1 MKLTSETVG
10 RIQQDANCVRNICIL
25 AHVDHGKTS
34 LSDSFLATNGIISPR
49 MAGKIRYLDSRED
62 EQTRG
67 ITMESSAISLYF
79 KVLRRKESQNAEE
92 EPNIKEYLI
101 NLIDS
106 PGHID
111 FTSEVSAASRLCD
124 GAVVLVDVVE
134 GVCSQTIN
142 VLRQCWVDTLTPVL
156 VLNKIDRLI
165 FELKMTPLEAYNH
178 MSKVI
183 EQVNSIIGTFYAGER
198 MENDLKWRE
207 KGGKEEYEERDDEDL
222 YFAPEKNNVIFASA
236 TDSWAFSISTFAK
249 IYQSKLGFS
258 YNVLSKTLWG
268 DYYYD
273 KANQKIIPG
282 KNLKTNQKNLK
293 PLFVSFILESIWSIY
308 QYCIV
313 ERDLEKLNKIISK
326 IGANVSPKDLHSKD
340 YKKLL
345 SIIMSQW
352 IPVSHAVL
360 GAVIEYFPSPI
371 EAQEKRAEILLREC
385 VYDHF
390 PGGTS
395 RSDLVNPEL
404 EISMKTCNSLSL
416 STIAYVSKM
425 LSVPDEDIPKGDE
438 NSSRI
443 TPEQIMQRGRRARE
457 LARKASDQAA
467 SQTTSQVHVNEEWE
481 FEDDESE
488 FDHSEENNSQ
498 VDDSQVDDSQVDDSQ
513 VHETLL
519 AFTRIYS
526 GTLFRGQLVTVVGP
540 KFDVTLPE
548 DHPDNAEQIS
558 RDVPITDLYIIM
570 GRDFVRVDK
579 VSAGNIAAIRGLDGV
594 IIKNA
599 TICTNM
605 LDRSYIN
612 LAATTTLVHNKPI
625 MQIAIEPTNPMKLD
639 LLHQGLDLLAKSDP
653 VFQWYIDDES
663 GELIIC
669 VAGELHLER
678 ILKDLEDRFAKG
690 CETVVK
696 EPVIP
701 FREGLSHNQITETEI
716 SKVIDVSG
724 MDGLDLCIQVYSL
737 PQEVTKFLTDNESV
751 LDLIVRQRLKVSG
764 DFEDTLVNDFRR
776 SLANVFKAANEKIL
790 TETNFASIEELLENI
805 VSFGPR
811 RVGPNILIESKSNG
825 KQCRR
830 FFNRVS
836 DSEGK
841 YEYEGSVLN
850 GFELATNEGPLAA
863 EPMQGVLVML
873 ERSATRKDQDDLDT
887 TVVNYS
893 GKVITY
899 SRDLIYKAFLAKS
912 PRFLLAMYTCDIQA
926 YPDVLGKVYAVVQ
939 KRGGSVISE
948 EMKEGTPFFTIEARV
963 PVVEAFGFSEDIRKK
978 TSGSA
983 TPQLIFDGYDL
994 LDIDPFWMPTTKE
1007 ELEDLG
1013 EYEERENIA
1022 RKYMNDI
1029 RRRKGLFVEE
1039 KVIQNAEKQRTLKK
1053 D

>member
-10 RIQQDANCVRNICIL
+10 RIQQDATCVRNICIL

-34 LSDSFLATNGIISPR
+34 LSDSLLATNGIISPR

-79 KVLRRKESQNAEE
+79 KVLRHKESQNTEE
-92 EPNIKEYLI
+92 KPNIKEYLI

-183 EQVNSIIGTFYAGER
+183 EQVNSVIGTFYAGER
-198 MENDLKWRE
+198 MENDLMWRE

-282 KNLKTNQKNLK
+282 KKLKTNQKNLR

-308 QYCIV
+308 QYCII

-326 IGANVSPKDLHSKD
+326 IDASVSPKDLHSKD

-360 GAVIEYFPSPI
+360 GAVIEYFPNPV
-371 EAQEKRAEILLREC
+371 EAQEKRVEILLREC

-390 PGGTS
+390 PGS
-395 RSDLVNPEL
+395 VNRSDLVSPEL
-404 EISMKTCNSLSL
+404 ETSMKTCNSLSPYA
-416 STIAYVSKM
+416 IAYVSKM
-425 LSVPDEDIPKGDE
+425 LSVPDDDIPKGDE
-438 NSSRI
+438 DNSRN
-443 TPEQIMQRGRRARE
+443 TPEEIMQRGRRARE
-457 LARKASDQAA
+457 LAHKASDQAA
-467 SQTTSQVHVNEEWE
+467 FQTISQSHESEEWE
-481 FEDDESE
+481 FEE
-488 FDHSEENNSQ
+488 
-498 VDDSQVDDSQVDDSQ
+498 DDSQLGHPEEDNSQDLKVC
-513 VHETLL
+513 ETLL

-526 GTLFRGQLVTVVGP
+526 GTLSRGQLVIVVGP
-540 KFDVTLPE
+540 KFDATLPI
-548 DHPDNAEQIS
+548 DHPDNAQQIS
-558 RDVPITDLYIIM
+558 QDIPITDLYIIM

-594 IIKNA
+594 IIKNG
-599 TICTNM
+599 TICTNI
-605 LDRSYIN
+605 LDKGYIN

-701 FREGLSHNQITETEI
+701 FREGLSHNQVPEMEI
-716 SKVIDVSG
+716 SKVIDG
-724 MDGLDLCIQVYSL
+724 LEMEGLDLCMQVYPL
-737 PQEVTKFLTDNESV
+737 PQEVTKCLTDNESA
-751 LDLIVRQRLKVSG
+751 LDLIVRQRLKISDDSEG
-764 DFEDTLVNDFRR
+764 TLVNDFKR
-776 SLANVFKAANEKIL
+776 SLTNAFESSNEKIL

-811 RVGPNILIESKSNG
+811 RIGPNILVESKSNG

-830 FFNRVS
+830 FFDRLS

-841 YEYEGSVLN
+841 FEYEGSVLN

-873 ERSATRKDQDDLDT
+873 ERSATYKDQDDLDT

-912 PRFLLAMYTCDIQA
+912 PRLLLAMYTCDIQA

-948 EMKEGTPFFTIEARV
+948 EMKEGTPFFTIEARI

-1022 RKYMNDI
+1022 RKYKNDI